1 MPESKFSTC
10 TDNLKV
16 RFKYNLNFHFKW
28 TLEFI
33 VRVKFIYNV
42 QLNAVFTPLTWS
54 VKLIRDEPM

>member
-1 MPESKFSTC
+1 MPKSKFSTC

-28 TLEFI
+28 TFEFI

-42 QLNAVFTPLTWS
+42 KLKGIFTPLTWS

>member
-28 TLEFI
+28 TFEFI

-42 QLNAVFTPLTWS
+42 KLKGIFIPLTWS
-54 VKLIRDEPM
+54 VKFIRDEPM